1 LARHAYFQEL
11 CALAPLGE
19 LSPSQLRELDEH
31 IAQCDECRQA
41 TIDYSRF
48 FQQVVPAVTRPDEE
62 FIESRRSDIRAAVM
76 RDVALINVERE
87 RQPVMTE
94 KDGFSF
100 PSLLSS
106 FPRNRNSFAVCGGL
120 GAVTIAAAAF
130 WVGAHFYGRVQPQKL
145 LDARRVPVASPA
157 VAGPASTV
165 KPPVLASTTQ
175 SNIENPQLVA
185 ALDAERQHSTE
196 LAKKL
201 SVEDGKLAEAIAAQ
215 DALRAQ
221 IDQQT
226 QALAATKTDL
236 DAKTTALAQAR
247 STSSSDSAT
256 IAALEIQVHD
266 LTAKE
271 NTQSASLDR
280 ERDLL
285 SHGREIRDI
294 IGARNLHIVDVYDT
308 DTGGATRKPFARAFY
323 TEGKSLVY
331 YAYDLPQRRTDEG
344 KFSYVAW
351 GESNGNKAAI
361 KKIGIL
367 FHDDQTQRRWSL
379 NFTDPQVLREIDSV
393 FITLERNDDNL
404 AQPKGKRMLTAYLGT
419 APNHP

>member
-1 LARHAYFQEL
+1 MARHAYFQEL
-11 CALAPLGE
+11 CALAPLGD

-41 TIDYSRF
+41 TIDYNRF
-48 FQQVVPAVTRPDEE
+48 FQQVVPAVTRSDEE
-62 FIESRRSDIRAAVM
+62 FIESRKNDMRAAVM
-76 RDVALINVERE
+76 RDVATIDLERD
-87 RQPVMTE
+87 RQPVVAE
-94 KDGFSF
+94 KDRFSF

-106 FPRNRNSFAVCGGL
+106 FPRGRFALALCSGL
-120 GAVTIAAAAF
+120 GAATIAAVAF
-130 WVGAHFYGRVQPQKL
+130 WFGAHFYGRVQPHKS
-145 LDARRVPVASPA
+145 LDARVNPVAAPSVIMPA
-157 VAGPASTV
+157 TTV
-165 KPPVLASTTQ
+165 KPPVATPTTQ
-175 SNIENPQLVA
+175 STTEDPQLVA
-185 ALDAERQHSTE
+185 ALDAERQHSAD

-201 SVEDGKLAEAIAAQ
+201 SVEDDKLAEAIAAQ
-215 DALRAQ
+215 NALRAQ

-226 QALAATKTDL
+226 QSLAATKAEL

-247 STSSSDSAT
+247 YSNSSDSAT

-266 LTAKE
+266 LTAKASTE
-271 NTQSASLDR
+271 SASLDR

-331 YAYDLPQRRTDEG
+331 YAYDLPQRRADEG

-379 NFTDPQVLREIDSV
+379 NFADPQVLREIDSV

-404 AQPKGKRMLTAYLGT
+404 AQPKGKRLLTAYLGT